1 MLLLVLMSLLMLMW
15 RVSLSQVAAKTTNN
29 SNNDEKLIKL
39 CCCWCCSYDDNNDV
53 DDDSSAIVSRKSEAM
68 AFVRSTLHLSF
79 NKANA
84 FVVEANRFCISEF
97 SKQIT
102 THTQPVSLTHN
113 FILMFVRWNPGRTHE
128 KQFSILN
135 CSLVAGWTLS
145 SISFLPIFL
154 FISFCFSVIPID
166 RFNVGCW
173 SLLDWREN

>member
-1 MLLLVLMSLLMLMW
+1 MLVLLVLMSLLMLVW

-39 CCCWCCSYDDNNDV
+39 CCCWCCSYDDNDDV

-102 THTQPVSLTHN
+102 THTRPVSLTHN
-113 FILMFVRWNPGRTHE
+113 LIIRPLKFRTHTR
-128 KQFSILN
+128 KTISNLN

-145 SISFLPIFL
+145 SIYFLRIFL